1 MNSLKISEANFES
14 TVDATET
21 LVVRFVPD
29 DTQAIVDK
37 RLSAMFPNTVF
48 AHVNVDQ
55 DPSLARMFSLDG
67 EPAVAVFRQRIIL
80 FFEKGQPETERLV
93 YLLQQI
99 SMLDMDKV
107 RLNIEKEK
115 AAQALHMR
123 RVCPTV
129 RSRMFHAGGTG

>member
-21 LVVRFVPD
+21 LVVRFVTD
-29 DTQAIVDK
+29 DSQAIVDK

-55 DPSLARMFSLDG
+55 DPSVARMFSLDG
-67 EPAVAVFRQRIIL
+67 KPAVAVFRQRIIL
-80 FFEKGQPETERLV
+80 FFENGQQDTEKLV

-107 RLNIEKEK
+107 RLNMEKEK

-123 RVCPTV
+123 RACPTV
-129 RSRMFHAGGTG
+129 RSRMIPAPGNG